1 MNTAQQRSL
10 PALMVFLTAVSS
22 AAVMTACGPEKGDA
36 VAQAV
41 TPAPVTAE
49 APAPAPRMREVA
61 ERKAPP
67 VERHLGRVTGIEAIT
82 EAKKPTGAGAVIGG
96 VVGGVVGNQIGD
108 GNGRKLATVAGAVG
122 GGFAGHEIEKRRGEH
137 VVGYRVSVRM
147 DDGDTRTVRVGSR
160 DGLEVG
166 ERVRVEGNNLIRL

>member
-1 MNTAQQRSL
+1 MNARQRSL
-10 PALMVFLTAVSS
+10 PALGVFLTAVAS
-22 AAVMTACGPEKGDA
+22 AAVMTACGPEKGDPVVQE
-36 VAQAV
+36 VAA
-41 TPAPVTAE
+41 TAA
-49 APAPAPRMREVA
+49 APAPAPQSRTQPVA
-61 ERKAPP
+61 ERRAPP
-67 VERHLGRVTGIEAIT
+67 VERHLGRVTGVEAIV

-108 GNGRKLATVAGAVG
+108 GSGRKVATVVGAVG
-122 GGFAGHEIEKRRGEH
+122 GGFAGNEIEKRRGER

-166 ERVRVEGNNLIRL
+166 ERVRVEGNELIRL

>member
-1 MNTAQQRSL
+1 MYTTPRSL
-10 PALMVFLTAVSS
+10 PTLAVFLVAVGS
-22 AAVMTACGPEKGDA
+22 AAAMTACGPEKGDP
-36 VAQAV
+36 VAPQV
-41 TPAPVTAE
+41 QTPVTST
-49 APAPAPRMREVA
+49 APAPQQTRPVQVA
-61 ERKAPP
+61 ERRAPP

-108 GNGRKLATVAGAVG
+108 GNGRKVATVVGAVG
-122 GGFAGHEIEKRRGEH
+122 GGFAGNEIEKRRGER

-147 DDGDTRTVRVGSR
+147 DDGETRSVRVGSR

-166 ERVRVEGNNLIRL
+166 ERVRVEGNDLIRI

>member
-10 PALMVFLTAVSS
+10 PTLMVFVIAVSS
-22 AAVMTACGPEKGDA
+22 AAVMTACGPEKGDP
-36 VAQAV
+36 VAEAV
-41 TPAPVTAE
+41 TPAKTTAA
-49 APAPAPRMREVA
+49 APAPAPRARDVV

-67 VERHLGRVTGIEAIT
+67 VERHLGRVTGVEEIV

-108 GNGRKLATVAGAVG
+108 GNGRKVATVVGAVG
-122 GGFAGHEIEKRRGEH
+122 GGFAGNEIEKRRGER

-147 DDGDTRTVRVGSR
+147 DDGETRSVRVGSR